1 MLLILLLFLL
11 NNKHAF
17 DFFFFLFIKLLQI
30 ELNIKEKIQT
40 SVDKTSQFILR
51 WIHIWVFAIFY
62 VSTEVE
68 KQGWKSKLG

>member
-1 MLLILLLFLL
+1 MLLILLLLLL
-11 NNKHAF
+11 NNKQAF
-17 DFFFFLFIKLLQI
+17 DFFFFLFIKLRQI

-62 VSTEVE
+62 VPTEVE
-68 KQGWKSKLG
+68 KQGWEGKLG